1 MQQKLL
7 KHDFSCAGQKGHSR
21 GRLCHTSMVRAHS
34 TILIALALAAPLAAQ
49 SAPEDTPPAI
59 IEGSV
64 INIQNSRTIPRA
76 SVTLLRV
83 KGTGSK
89 SQRCDGSG
97 HFIFKNVEPGIYR
110 LTAQRQ
116 GFFSDERKREYQPML
131 EVGAGEHIKN
141 MAVRL
146 MPAAIVSGEV
156 LDEYNDPVSDVE
168 VRLLVIQMKLGQM
181 YLRVAGKAITDD
193 RGQYRV
199 AGLHPGRY
207 YMVAEYQTANATM
220 ALVRTTLEQ
229 QLAEQVKATKPSDPL
244 MIERVPET
252 PEPAYTYP
260 PLFYPATADF
270 QQAQAVKLNP
280 GDEMGA
286 NFLLISAPVVFIRG
300 RVTNGMTGQPPK
312 SAAVSAFWTT
322 YMEGDGLPAKVSPED
337 GTFEI
342 RGVSPGM
349 YTLRASFIADKQ
361 AYEGEQTIEV
371 GNEGAQNVQ
380 IAALPDFAATGHVT
394 IAGTS
399 KYSPRGVLVEFA
411 GEGLMPRVRVSASHP
426 DFKFEAQ
433 LRPDRHYYAR
443 ARNLPEDY
451 YLKSVAVSGHELSP
465 DDVLVSGSR
474 GDMDIVISPAGA
486 RVDGVLY
493 DSIGNPT
500 RGSILLAPDIPQ
512 PGPPDLYR
520 RTSADSKGKFTLR
533 GVAPGSY
540 RLVAV
545 ESVSLDTEINEP
557 DFLRTIGN
565 RGQTLSVEESGKY
578 TVSLALETSINPN

>member
-1 MQQKLL
+1 M
-7 KHDFSCAGQKGHSR
+7 A
-21 GRLCHTSMVRAHS
+21 RAHS
-34 TILIALALAAPLAAQ
+34 TIFIALALAAPLAAQ
-49 SAPEDTPPAI
+49 SIPEDPPPAI

-131 EVGAGEHIKN
+131 EVGSGEHVKN

-146 MPAAIVSGEV
+146 MPAAIISGEV
-156 LDEYNDPVSDVE
+156 VDEFNDPVQNVE
-168 VRLLVIQMKLGQM
+168 IRLLVIQTRLGQM
-181 YLRVAGKAITDD
+181 YLRAAGKATTDD

-220 ALVRTTLEQ
+220 ALVRTTIEQ
-229 QLAEQVKATKPSDPL
+229 RLAEQIKTAKPSDPL
-244 MIERVPET
+244 VLERGPGI

-280 GDEMGA
+280 GDDMAA
-286 NFLLISAPVVFIRG
+286 NFLLVSAPVAFIRG

-312 SAAVSAFWTT
+312 GASVSAFWTT
-322 YMEGDGLPAKVSPED
+322 YMEGEGLLAQVSPED

-342 RGVSPGM
+342 RGVAPGT
-349 YTLRASFIADKQ
+349 YTLRASFTEDKLD
-361 AYEGEQTIEV
+361 YEGELTVEV
-371 GNEGAQNVQ
+371 GNEGTQNVQ
-380 IAALPDFAATGHVT
+380 IAALPDFAAAGHVT
-394 IAGTS
+394 IAGTPEHP
-399 KYSPRGVLVEFA
+399 PRRVLVEFA
-411 GEGLMPRVRVSASHP
+411 GEGLTPRVRGSASFP

-451 YLKSVAVSGHELSP
+451 YLKSVAISGHEHSP

-474 GDMDIVISPAGA
+474 GDMDIVISAAGA
-486 RVDGVLY
+486 RVEGVLY
-493 DSIGNPT
+493 DSKGDPT
-500 RGSILLAPDIPQ
+500 RGSVMLVPDVPQ

-520 RTSADSKGKFTLR
+520 RTSADSKGKFTVR

-565 RGQTLSVEESGKY
+565 RGQPLTVEESGKY
-578 TVSLALETSINPN
+578 TVSLALESSVSPN